1 MPDHEVH
8 EIQLNGKQL
17 VFMFM
22 AATVVS
28 VVIFLCGVLVGRG
41 VRQPPADAIAA
52 ANTDTAIDPTAP
64 FDVTSLKPAV
74 TSEPA
79 PAPEN
84 ENLTYAERLEA
95 PTPSNEPL
103 KFAESKPAVPPPAV
117 GKPAPAKAAAV
128 PEPKPQPAPKPEVSR
143 AAPKTAAAQPA
154 PVLKTDAVRA
164 SSSFAEPP
172 GKGFVLQVQ
181 AFPTR
186 VAAEALAGRLK
197 GKGYRAFVTVNP
209 DNVPL
214 KYRVRV
220 GRYETKRE
228 AQIAS
233 DRLKQEDFKPWLT
246 H

>member
-1 MPDHEVH
+1 MPDQEVH

-28 VVIFLCGVLVGRG
+28 VVIFLCGVMVGRG
-41 VRQPPADAIAA
+41 VRQPQADAIAA
-52 ANTDTAIDPTAP
+52 NTDTSIDPIAP
-64 FDVTSLKPAV
+64 FDATSAKSTL

-95 PTPSNEPL
+95 PTPLNEPL
-103 KFAESKPAVPPPAV
+103 KFAESKPAVAPAAVEKPPPA
-117 GKPAPAKAAAV
+117 KAVTA
-128 PEPKPQPAPKPEVSR
+128 PEPKPQPAPKVAVSR
-143 AAPKTAAAQPA
+143 
-154 PVLKTDAVRA
+154 TDAVPA
-164 SSSFAEPP
+164 SASLTEPS

-181 AFPTR
+181 AFPSR
-186 VAAEALAGRLK
+186 DAADALASRLK
-197 GKGYRAFVTVNP
+197 GKGYSAFVTVNP

-220 GRYETKRE
+220 GKYGSKRE
-228 AQIAS
+228 ADTVAA
-233 DRLKQEDFKPWLT
+233 RLKQEEHFKPWLT

>member
-1 MPDHEVH
+1 MPDQEVH

-28 VVIFLCGVLVGRG
+28 VVIFLCGVMVGRG
-41 VRQPPADAIAA
+41 VRQPQADALA
-52 ANTDTAIDPTAP
+52 ANTDTSIDPIAP
-64 FDVTSLKPAV
+64 FDATSAKPAV

-95 PTPSNEPL
+95 PTPLNEPL
-103 KFAESKPAVPPPAV
+103 KFAESKPAAPPAE
-117 GKPAPAKAAAV
+117 KPAPAKAVTV
-128 PEPKPQPAPKPEVSR
+128 PEPKQQPVPKFSVSR
-143 AAPKTAAAQPA
+143 
-154 PVLKTDAVRA
+154 TDAVPA
-164 SSSFAEPP
+164 SASFTEPP

-181 AFPTR
+181 AFPSR
-186 VAAEALAGRLK
+186 AAADALAGRLK
-197 GKGYRAFVTVNP
+197 GKGYSAFVTVNP

-214 KYRVRV
+214 KYRGRV
-220 GRYETKRE
+220 GKYGSKRE
-228 AQIAS
+228 ADTVAA
-233 DRLKQEDFKPWLT
+233 RLTQEEHFKPWLT